1 MPEPEL
7 APLRR
12 FSCTLTRDD
21 YAALLQRFGERPV
34 PLSLI
39 AAVAVLAG
47 LGWGAL
53 FPDFYGELA
62 LLPVIAAAAAIIYG
76 LAHLWR
82 RMRRAQRLA
91 RWTPP
96 AAPIEVEIYSD
107 HLAVRENGCQRVYA
121 WDDIFAVSFDD
132 RRVYLTKSRAD
143 VVTVPLSAFE
153 NGKAMRDF
161 VFLCEDLMRE
171 PDAPPSPAPAAPTLA
186 ALALPPSTAEA
197 RNGVDVAMTEDD
209 ARDVERALRNP
220 DDSAP
225 VPLSVA
231 ALTMGVAG
239 AAIFGGPVWLVAT
252 GSPETRL
259 FAGAV
264 AALFGAIL
272 LTFLGA
278 RRMESARAAQWPAD
292 DPRRMTRRIEIDEAG
307 FVTRGAEFE
316 TRIAWAGVES
326 IRETEQHVL
335 FITHWKEVYAVPK
348 RCFANA
354 DAGHAFA
361 NKARAFKAGSGGV
374 SPSKMAS

>member
-1 MPEPEL
+1 
-7 APLRR
+7 
-12 FSCTLTRDD
+12 
-21 YAALLQRFGERPV
+21 
-34 PLSLI
+34 
-39 AAVAVLAG
+39 
-47 LGWGAL
+47 
-53 FPDFYGELA
+53 
-62 LLPVIAAAAAIIYG
+62 
-76 LAHLWR
+76 
-82 RMRRAQRLA
+82 MRRAQRLA

-96 AAPIEVEIYSD
+96 AAPTEIEIYKD
-107 HLAVRENGCQRVYA
+107 HLSVRDDERTRIYA
-121 WDDIFAVSFDD
+121 WDDIFAVSFDED
-132 RRVYLTKSRAD
+132 RVYLTKSRDD
-143 VVTVPLSAFE
+143 VVVVPLSAFE
-153 NGKAMRDF
+153 NRKAMRDF
-161 VFLCEDLMRE
+161 VLLCEDLMRD
-171 PDAPPSPAPAAPTLA
+171 PDEHEAPAPAAPTMTA
-186 ALALPPSTAEA
+186 RALPPGTAEA
-197 RNGVDVAMTEDD
+197 RNGVDIALTEDD
-209 ARDVERALRNP
+209 ARDVELALRKAG
-220 DDSAP
+220 DSAP

-292 DPRRMTRRIEIDEAG
+292 DPRRMARRIEIDEAG

-335 FITHWKEVYAVPK
+335 FITRWKEVYAVPK

>member
-12 FSCTLTRDD
+12 FSCALTRDD
-21 YAALLQRFGERPV
+21 YAALLQRFGERPL

-39 AAVAVLAG
+39 VAVAVLAG

-62 LLPVIAAAAAIIYG
+62 LLPVIAVAAAIIYG

-96 AAPIEVEIYSD
+96 AAPIEVKIYKD
-107 HLAVRENGCQRVYA
+107 HLSVRDDERTRIYA
-121 WDDIFAVSFDD
+121 WDDIFAVSFDEG
-132 RRVYLTKSRAD
+132 RVYLTKSRDD
-143 VVTVPLSAFE
+143 VVVVPLSSFE
-153 NGKAMRDF
+153 NRKAMRDF
-161 VFLCEDLMRE
+161 VLLCEDLMRE
-171 PDAPPSPAPAAPTLA
+171 PDEPQSPAPAASTMT
-186 ALALPPSTAEA
+186 ALALPPATAEA
-197 RNGVDVAMTEDD
+197 RNGVDIALTEDD

-220 DDSAP
+220 GDSAP

-335 FITHWKEVYAVPK
+335 FITRWKEVYAVPK
-348 RCFANA
+348 RCFADA

-361 NKARAFKAGSGGV
+361 NKARAYKTQSRD
-374 SPSKMAS
+374 MAS

>member
-1 MPEPEL
+1 MPEPVL

-12 FSCTLTRDD
+12 YSCKLTKDD
-21 YAALLQRFGERPV
+21 YEALLKRFGDRPL

-39 AAVAVLAG
+39 GAVAVLGG

-62 LLPVIAAAAAIIYG
+62 LLPVIAAAAALLYG
-76 LAHLWR
+76 VGRLWR

-96 AAPIEVEIYSD
+96 AAPIEVKIYKD
-107 HLAVRENGCQRVYA
+107 HLSVRDDERTRIYA
-121 WDDIFAVSFDD
+121 WNDIFAVSFDEG
-132 RRVYLTKSRAD
+132 RVYLTKSRDD
-143 VVTVPLSAFE
+143 VVIVPLSAFE
-153 NGKAMRDF
+153 NRKAMRDF
-161 VFLCEDLMRE
+161 VLFCEDLMRD
-171 PDAPPSPAPAAPTLA
+171 PGDDAAPAPVSAPITAAQHVATPLPA
-186 ALALPPSTAEA
+186 AAAGA
-197 RNGVDVAMTEDD
+197 RDGVDFTQTHDDVRDVDVA
-209 ARDVERALRNP
+209 LRETGAG
-220 DDSAP
+220 AP
-225 VPLSVA
+225 VPLSIA
-231 ALTMGVAG
+231 ALTMGIAG
-239 AAIFGGPVWLVAT
+239 AAIFGVPVWFVAT
-252 GSPETRL
+252 GTAETRL

-278 RRMESARAAQWPAD
+278 RRMESPRAAQWPAD

-326 IRETEQHVL
+326 IRETEQLVL
-335 FITHWKEVYAVPK
+335 FITRWKEVYAVPK
-348 RCFANA
+348 RCFADA

-361 NKARAFKAGSGGV
+361 NKARAYKTQSRD
-374 SPSKMAS
+374 MAS

>member
-1 MPEPEL
+1 MPEPVL

-12 FSCTLTRDD
+12 YSCKLTKDD
-21 YAALLQRFGERPV
+21 YEALLKRFADRPL

-39 AAVAVLAG
+39 AAVAVLGG

-62 LLPVIAAAAAIIYG
+62 LLPVIAAAAALLYG

-91 RWTPP
+91 RWAPP
-96 AAPIEVEIYSD
+96 AAPIEVKIYKD
-107 HLAVRENGCQRVYA
+107 HLSVRDDERTRIYTWN
-121 WDDIFAVSFDD
+121 DIFAVSFDEG
-132 RRVYLTKSRAD
+132 RVYLTKSRDD
-143 VVTVPLSAFE
+143 VVIVPLSAFE
-153 NGKAMRDF
+153 NRKAMRDF
-161 VFLCEDLMRE
+161 VLLCEDLMRE
-171 PDAPPSPAPAAPTLA
+171 PDEPQSPAPAASTMT
-186 ALALPPSTAEA
+186 ALALPPATAEA
-197 RNGVDVAMTEDD
+197 RNGVDIALTEDD

-239 AAIFGGPVWLVAT
+239 AATFGGPVWLVAT

-326 IRETEQHVL
+326 IRETEQQVL
-335 FITHWKEVYAVPK
+335 FITRWKEVYAVPK
-348 RCFANA
+348 RCFADA

-361 NKARAFKAGSGGV
+361 NKARAYKTQSRD
-374 SPSKMAS
+374 MAS

>member
-1 MPEPEL
+1 MPEPVL

-12 FSCTLTRDD
+12 YSCTLTKDD
-21 YAALLQRFGERPV
+21 HEALLKRFGDRPL

-47 LGWGAL
+47 LAWGAL

-62 LLPVIAAAAAIIYG
+62 LLPVIAAAAALLYG

-96 AAPIEVEIYSD
+96 VAPVEVNIYKD
-107 HLAVRENGCQRVYA
+107 HLSVRDDERTRIYA
-121 WDDIFAVSFDD
+121 WDDILSVSFDEG
-132 RRVYLTKSRAD
+132 RVYLTKSRDD
-143 VVTVPLSAFE
+143 VVVMPLSSFE
-153 NGKAMRDF
+153 NRKAMRDF
-161 VFLCEDLMRE
+161 VLLCEDLMRD
-171 PDAPPSPAPAAPTLA
+171 PGDDAAPTPANTPPSA
-186 ALALPPSTAEA
+186 AQPFAAALPPAATDA
-197 RNGVDVAMTEDD
+197 RDGVDFTQTQDDVRDVDVAL
-209 ARDVERALRNP
+209 RATGAG
-220 DDSAP
+220 AP
-225 VPLSVA
+225 VPLSIA
-231 ALTMGVAG
+231 ALSMGIAG

-252 GSPETRL
+252 GTAETRL

-292 DPRRMTRRIEIDEAG
+292 DPRRMARRLEIDEAG

-335 FITHWKEVYAVPK
+335 FITRWKEVYAVPK
-348 RCFANA
+348 RCFADA

-361 NKARAFKAGSGGV
+361 NKARAYKTQSRN
-374 SPSKMAS
+374 MAS